1 MGPESSEPMSTGTNY
16 DFVPLPTDSPF
27 LSDHG
32 LGAPEPPPRQ
42 PAPPVPQ
49 SSQFP
54 PSSLGRA
61 SSASS
66 VSSAL
71 NERPRPPV
79 PPKPPPP
86 PTGGFA
92 VLQDGISSFPLYMGN
107 DDSSA
112 IRRSGST
119 SAAIPT
125 GAPVG
130 GSRPAEAD
138 LMARIKGVL
147 ITATDSVQGRIV
159 EEYLG
164 PVDAEVVIPSA
175 QFLEGSEPQGK
186 LMRHKVAQHR
196 LRQLQQLLQAELR
209 LEADKL
215 GGNAVLAASVQIREI
230 QSVVVLSGFGTA
242 VRLA

>member
-1 MGPESSEPMSTGTNY
+1 MGPESSDPTSMGTSY
-16 DFVPLPTDSPF
+16 DFVPLPADSPF

-32 LGAPEPPPRQ
+32 LGAPEPPPRAQ
-42 PAPPVPQ
+42 PVEPP
-49 SSQFP
+49 STSQFP
-54 PSSLGRA
+54 PSTQAPSGM
-61 SSASS
+61 SS
-66 VSSAL
+66 VASNLA
-71 NERPRPPV
+71 ERPRSSSNPPR
-79 PPKPPPP
+79 PPPP
-86 PTGGFA
+86 PTGSFTI
-92 VLQDGISSFPLYMGN
+92 LQDGISSFPLYMGA
-107 DDSSA
+107 DDTNA
-112 IRRSGST
+112 VRRSGST
-119 SAAIPT
+119 SAAIPI

-130 GSRPAEAD
+130 ASKPTEMD
-138 LMARIKGVL
+138 LMTRIRGIM

-164 PVDAEVVIPSA
+164 PVDAEIVIPLT

-215 GGNAVLAASVQIREI
+215 GGNAVLAVSVQMREI
-230 QSVVVLSGFGTA
+230 QSVLVLSGFGTA